1 MFHLDFPA
9 NVVFFFRAIDYIRI
23 AWRILGSVDVSWK
36 GGTPLFGLDGNVP
49 LQGTGFRV
57 LDRNPLQE
65 CESWV

>member
-1 MFHLDFPA
+1 MLF
-9 NVVFFFRAIDYIRI
+9 FFFRAIDYIRI
-23 AWRILGSVDVSWK
+23 AWRILGSVGVSWK

-49 LQGTGFRV
+49 LQCTGSGSWTPGFRV